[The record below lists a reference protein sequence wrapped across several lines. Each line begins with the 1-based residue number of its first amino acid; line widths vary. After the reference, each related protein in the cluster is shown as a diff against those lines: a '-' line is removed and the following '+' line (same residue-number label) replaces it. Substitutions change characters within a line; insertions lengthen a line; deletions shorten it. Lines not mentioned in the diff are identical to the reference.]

1 MSNIQRSRKKHHML
15 VVSLFT
21 AACWGLNFSAG
32 LQLLLVPTKEL
43 PRVDDSAEQIDIGYI
58 Q

>member
-1 MSNIQRSRKKHHML
+1 ML
-15 VVSLFT
+15 VVSPFT

-32 LQLLLVPTKEL
+32 LPLLLVPTKAL
-43 PRVDDSAEQIDIGYI
+43 PRGDDSAEQIDIGYI